1 MDKFETMV
9 QTYEHKRQ
17 VSWNITNIIHD
28 LLLKSLLHDDSKLES
43 PEVEIFAEYTP
54 KLASTTYGSDEYKGY
69 LKEMQVALNHH
80 YASNQHHP
88 EFYSEGIN
96 GMTLVDLIEMI
107 CDWVAATM
115 RHDDGDIYKSL
126 EINQKRFGYSDELKQ
141 IFKNTV
147 DEYFKD

>member
-28 LLLKSLLHDDSKLES
+28 LLLRSLQHDDSKLES

-54 KLASTTYGSDEYKGY
+54 KLASTTYGSEEYKQY
-69 LKEMQVALNHH
+69 LKETQVALDHH
-80 YASNQHHP
+80 YTNSSHHP
-88 EFYSEGIN
+88 EFYSEGIK

-126 EINQKRFGYSDELKQ
+126 EINQKRFEYSDELKQ

-147 DEYFKD
+147 DDYF